1 MSSTNYEAND
11 HVTVWDNLTDGE
23 KVALFDIWDHA
34 GKGGSPDEFFNLV
47 GVSHNEHDLSTLL
60 YLSGIRQNSRT
71 IVERLKSNVTKELL
85 ELAKM
90 FDLDEKRAQLGP
102 DGERAL
108 RVRAVWDRFTG
119 RPNNGD
125 VRVWGGHRYAL
136 CCGIW
141 WTNTGDTPS
150 SRHRIAEPGLVCGR
164 CGHAIVELMPPK
176 LVEDIEG
183 FWISPWDAGKDG
195 EVTVACGATKEVFFK
210 PPELFCASH
219 LALLTDPRLVGSIR
233 VSVFDVPREIPIA
246 TDVPGFAFYARTD
259 VPNGKPI
266 ERGGSLGSVQVIHP
280 CNRLRVRIENRSYAN
295 AKVSLALFGQYPL
308 REQEQLFQECLKEE
322 ALKAVASSDV
332 ATYEYKIDG

>member
-11 HVTVWDNLTDGE
+11 HVTVWDNVTDGE
-23 KVALFDIWDHA
+23 IVALFDIGDHA
-34 GKGGSPDEFFNLV
+34 GKGSSPDDFFNLV

-136 CCGIW
+136 CCGISLS
-141 WTNTGDTPS
+141 NTGHTPS
-150 SRHRIAEPGLVCGR
+150 SRHRIAEP
-164 CGHAIVELMPPK
+164 
-176 LVEDIEG
+176 
-183 FWISPWDAGKDG
+183 
-195 EVTVACGATKEVFFK
+195 
-210 PPELFCASH
+210 
-219 LALLTDPRLVGSIR
+219 
-233 VSVFDVPREIPIA
+233 
-246 TDVPGFAFYARTD
+246 
-259 VPNGKPI
+259 
-266 ERGGSLGSVQVIHP
+266 
-280 CNRLRVRIENRSYAN
+280 
-295 AKVSLALFGQYPL
+295 
-308 REQEQLFQECLKEE
+308 
-322 ALKAVASSDV
+322 
-332 ATYEYKIDG
+332 